1 MQISSATL
9 NSGILSPNNQQVT
22 SAVNT
27 SSVYAGVPF
36 ISTLTTMGFNSG
48 DNIHW
53 VATGTS
59 VNSTGSAVVTNSLG
73 ILGSAVIS
81 IPITDANASSSFNV
95 FILNQQ
101 VGGARLKEI
110 NGISVLFSITSPTY
124 SAGTYGWWGGGWN
137 GSTFPNTPSTVSRI
151 DFTNDTVTALSRG
164 PLSLGRTQLGGAG
177 NASYGWFTGGFNT
190 PATGS
195 LSVVDRIDYA
205 NDSPTTA
212 SPRGLL
218 TTSRANA
225 PVALSNTTYLWVA
238 GGLAGESSVERI
250 TMSNDTIATS
260 PRGNLATTSAN
271 SAGTSNSNFGWV
283 TGGNTNDRIDRVE
296 FANDT
301 ASASI
306 RGPLSGTRGL
316 HGFAGNNT
324 YGWAMGGCSS
334 FPSPVL
340 SSVERITYAN
350 DTATGSQRSYL
361 PAPVFVTA
369 ATGNK
374 DYGWVGNGENTG
386 GGYVSTVYRVDYA
399 NDTVNATIRSP
410 LAYSIQAGAATSN
423 YVK

>member
-1 MQISSATL
+1 MQISNVIITG
-9 NSGILSPNNQQVT
+9 GIASPNNQQVT
-22 SAVNT
+22 SIVNT
-27 SSVYAGVPF
+27 SSVFAGISF
-36 ISTLTTMGFNSG
+36 ISTLTTVGFNSG
-48 DNIHW
+48 DKIHW

-81 IPITDANASSSFNV
+81 IPIADAATSSSFNV
-95 FILNQQ
+95 FILNAQ
-101 VGGARLKEI
+101 VGGSTLKEI
-110 NGISVLFSITSPTY
+110 NSISVGAIN
-124 SAGTYGWWGGGWN
+124 TYGRWGGGWN
-137 GSTFPNTPSTVSRI
+137 GQTVPNTPSTVSRI

-177 NASYGWFTGGFNT
+177 NASYGWFTGGYNT
-190 PATGS
+190 SGPTGT
-195 LSVVDRIDYA
+195 LSTVDRIDYA

-212 SPRGLL
+212 SPRGNLAINRKN
-218 TTSRANA
+218 S
-225 PVALSNTTYLWVA
+225 PVTLSNTTYLWVA
-238 GGLAGESSVERI
+238 GGVTGESSIERI

-260 PRGNLATTSAN
+260 LRGNLARTIAN
-271 SAGTSNSNFGWV
+271 SAGTSDSSFGWV
-283 TGGNTNDRIDRVE
+283 TGGNSNSRIDRIE

-306 RGPLSGTRGL
+306 RGPLNETRGL

-324 YGWAMGGCSS
+324 YGWAMGGCST

-350 DTATGSQRSYL
+350 DTATGSPRSIL
-361 PAPVFVTA
+361 PAPLFSTA
-369 ATGNK
+369 ATGNSL
-374 DYGWVGNGENTG
+374 YGWVGNGENTV

-399 NDTVNATIRSP
+399 NDTATGSTRSP